1 MVKTAPYDI
10 FIGSMMWAIYMALPL
25 MSLLFTNSEL
35 KLMILTLISPVA
47 MSYLARSG
55 RFWVA
60 KGVIGIASVAAF
72 IYGTVLIRASDNVRL
87 SIQNPENKKAAAAT
101 SLSSIVL
108 VFLLTMMSVSYFVE
122 PMYNPS
128 NFA

>member
-10 FIGSMMWAIYMALPL
+10 FIGSMLWAIFMSLPL

-60 KGVIGIASVAAF
+60 KGVIGIASVVAF
-72 IYGTVLIRASDNVRL
+72 IYGTILIRSSDNVRL
-87 SIQNPENKKAAAAT
+87 SIQNPQNKKVAAAT
-101 SLSSIVL
+101 SLASIVL
-108 VFLLTMMSVSYFVE
+108 VFLLTIMGVSYFVE
-122 PMYNPS
+122 PMYNLS
-128 NFA
+128 NFS

>member
-10 FIGSMMWAIYMALPL
+10 FIGSLMWAIYMSLPL

-35 KLMILTLISPVA
+35 KLLILTLISPVA
-47 MSYLARSG
+47 ISYLARSG

-60 KGVIGIASVAAF
+60 KGVIAIASVAAF
-72 IYGTVLIRASDNVRL
+72 IYGTMLIRASENVRL
-87 SIQNPENKKAAAAT
+87 SIQNPENRKVPAAT
-101 SLSSIVL
+101 SLASIVL
-108 VFLLTMMSVSYFVE
+108 VFLLTMMAVSYFVE

>member
-1 MVKTAPYDI
+1 MVKTAMNDI
-10 FIGSMMWAIYMALPL
+10 FIGSLMWSIYMCLPL

-35 KLMILTLISPVA
+35 KLLILTLISPVA
-47 MSYLARSG
+47 ISYLARSG

-60 KGVIGIASVAAF
+60 KGVVASASVAAF
-72 IYGTVLIRASDNVRL
+72 IYGTILIRSSDNVRL
-87 SIQNPENKKAAAAT
+87 SIQDPNNKQTTAAV

-108 VFLLTMMSVSYFVE
+108 VFLLTMMLVSYFVE

-128 NFA
+128 NFS

>member
-10 FIGSMMWAIYMALPL
+10 FIGSLMWAIYMALPL

-60 KGVIGIASVAAF
+60 KGVIGIASVVAF
-72 IYGTVLIRASDNVRL
+72 IYGTVLIRASENVRL
-87 SIQNPENKKAAAAT
+87 SIQNPQDKKATAAT
-101 SLSSIVL
+101 SLASISL
-108 VFLLTMMSVSYFVE
+108 VFLLTMMGVSYFIE

-128 NFA
+128 NFE

>member
-10 FIGSMMWAIYMALPL
+10 FIGSLMWAIFMSLPL

-60 KGVIGIASVAAF
+60 KGVIGIASVVAF
-72 IYGTVLIRASDNVRL
+72 IYGTILIRSSDNVRL
-87 SIQNPENKKAAAAT
+87 SIQNPQNKKVAAAT
-101 SLSSIVL
+101 SLASIVL
-108 VFLLTMMSVSYFVE
+108 VFLLTIMGVSYFVE
-122 PMYNPS
+122 PMYNLS
-128 NFA
+128 NFS